1 MDSTDY
7 KKLMEE
13 NFGTELTAKQL
24 WALTLFSKNV
34 RLRCRNNSA
43 FNNFMGRT
51 FPHATFRQVTKTR
64 KNRYSGQ
71 DETYP
76 GLEIS
81 VKGEAVSGDES
92 DSE

>member
-1 MDSTDY
+1 MTDF
-7 KKLMEE
+7 KQLMAE
-13 NFGTELTAKQL
+13 NFGNELTAKQL
-24 WALTLFSKNV
+24 WALTLFAKNV

-51 FPHATFRQVTKTR
+51 FPHATFRQVTKER
-64 KNRYSGQ
+64 NNRYTGKLES
-71 DETYP
+71 YP

-81 VKGEAVSGDES
+81 VKGEAVSGDEN